1 MSDNNKIYADGGQL
15 LVASSNMS
23 ALATA
28 TTSLSITVPTGRG
41 VVKKLCITVG
51 NNTPADLNNGLL
63 TLLVN
68 SIQVIQNTPLT
79 YFGSNYE
86 NRKEFSVMIP
96 EASIIDVRVV
106 NAGAVALP
114 VNINLQFVDQD

>member
-23 ALATA
+23 ALAA
-28 TTSLSITVPTGRG
+28 ASTSLTITVPAGRG